1 MRKAIITILVIVMVC
16 LFGIGGC
23 SYWWLNKTASG
34 IRTVKNFQS
43 ETSNGIEREI
53 TVYNADGKPIM
64 HFKGKFDVSHSN
76 RSLQYVDQHNH
87 KHNIYFGDN
96 TTVIV
101 NELK

>member
-1 MRKAIITILVIVMVC
+1 MKKAVITIIIVVGVII
-16 LFGIGGC
+16 FGIGSC
-23 SYWWLNKTASG
+23 SYWYLNHTASG
-34 IRTVKNFQS
+34 VRTVKDFKS

-53 TVYNADGKPIM
+53 TVYNADGKAIM
-64 HFKGKFDVSHSN
+64 HFKGKFDISHSS
-76 RSLQYVDQHNH
+76 RSLQYVDQQNR